1 MTRWVAIVVLAFVPA
16 PALAYCITP
25 SVPYS
30 MRAPEAPG
38 SYSRPSVPYCLNG
51 YSYTREHTCDQWELD
66 SYFSDVED
74 YVNELQT
81 YLDEINAYARKVN
94 LLARDAEAYAVC
106 EAEEV
111 STQHE

>member
-1 MTRWVAIVVLAFVPA
+1 MWCWHSCRHLPSPIASPRLCLTACEHQRRPD
-16 PALAYCITP
+16 PITDHP
-25 SVPYS
+25 F
-30 MRAPEAPG
+30 RIA
-38 SYSRPSVPYCLNG
+38 LNG

-81 YLDEINAYARKVN
+81 YLDEINEYSRKVT